1 MKRVTLSDT
10 PASTHPPPQ
19 QLAGEYWLDDS
30 CILDMDYFVRTL
42 SGIKAKGVRPDL
54 VGSIIAHYAS
64 KWVPELSEAATMDD
78 NNLLTAA
85 ITSTTS
91 TSTTTSSPRS
101 ASASATTEW
110 RKKKFFVETIVGILP
125 NESDAIPCNFLL
137 KLLRVANR
145 VGVDNAYTEELE
157 RRVSWRLEEASLG
170 EIMMP
175 SFSHTSS
182 CGTLLDFELV
192 LRLVKRFVVGLDEGV
207 KGSCALLKVA
217 NLLDSY
223 LAEVALDSN
232 FGLED
237 FVELAGVLPPHAR
250 ALDDGLYRALDTYLK
265 VHPGVPKQERKLL
278 CRLIDSRKLS
288 PEASLHASQ
297 NERLPLRAVVQV
309 LFSEQ
314 NKINQKLEWSGSLGG
329 FRSPNQSGFELPS
342 RCHSKREVTVQNMEI
357 KRLQDDV
364 VRLQSQIT
372 TLQGQLEKLSEKKKG
387 FRWKKLLL
395 MSGSTAVNDGIRSE
409 GVGKR
414 EFEEVG
420 FGRHTPLPSSHHP
433 KGKHVNG
440 KTSHRWRKSMS

>member
-1 MKRVTLSDT
+1 MKRVTLSET
-10 PASTHPPPQ
+10 PASTQPPQ
-19 QLAGEYWLDDS
+19 QLAAEYWLDDS
-30 CILDMDYFVRTL
+30 CILDMDYFVKTL
-42 SGIKAKGVRPDL
+42 SSIKAKGVRPDL

-64 KWVPELSEAATMDD
+64 KWVPELSE
-78 NNLLTAA
+78 
-85 ITSTTS
+85 TSPNFEDTTS
-91 TSTTTSSPRS
+91 PKTATTT
-101 ASASATTEW
+101 W
-110 RKKKFFVETIVGILP
+110 RQKKFFVETIVSVLP
-125 NESDAIPCNFLL
+125 IENDTVPCNFLL
-137 KLLRVANR
+137 KLLRVANK
-145 VGVDNAYTEELE
+145 VGVDHPYVDELE
-157 RRVSWRLEEASLG
+157 TRVSWRLDEASLV

-175 SFSHTSS
+175 SFSHT
-182 CGTLLDFELV
+182 CATLLDVELV
-192 LRLVKRFVVGLDEGV
+192 LRLLKRFVGLDEGV
-207 KGSCALLKVA
+207 KGTCALIKVA
-217 NLLDSY
+217 KLVDSY
-223 LAEVALDSN
+223 LAEAALDINLS
-232 FGLED
+232 LED

-250 ALDDGLYRALDTYLK
+250 AIDDGLYRAVDTFLK

-329 FRSPNQSGFELPS
+329 FRSPNQGGFELPS

-364 VRLQSQIT
+364 VRLQNQIT
-372 TLQGQLEKLSEKKKG
+372 ALQSQVEKLAEKKKG
-387 FRWKKLLL
+387 FFRWKKLLL
-395 MSGSTAVNDGIRSE
+395 ISASTAVNDGVRSE

-420 FGRHTPLPSSHHP
+420 FGRHTPLPSSHP

-440 KTSHRWRKSMS
+440 KSSHRWRKSMS